1 MEHDWLRRAYDAGAH
16 SLSAQ
21 AESVKED
28 TPESDFTEAIRK
40 AANEDWYRWY
50 SAVGGVPRSVY
61 PAASAKFVE
70 GYAKRSGKYL
80 GHLLTIPTVRTV
92 AAIVTVMNEKGTIAG
107 VIQQLERLPL
117 HELIFVVNGST
128 DDSFEIIRN
137 QSRAAILHYP
147 HPLGHDVGR
156 AIGAKFAESELLLFL
171 DGDFAIPAENLIPFI
186 QAIEQGMDIALNN
199 IDPYIGLFHR
209 RDSVTRAKEFL
220 NRSLQRADLGSNSLT
235 AVPHM
240 MTKLA
245 AERIGYSN
253 LAVPPK
259 AQAVAVEQR
268 MKIGAPASIDV
279 ISANRLRD
287 LNVGNGNKTARM
299 IIGDHIEAIQL
310 ALKARGSRLTFPDG
324 IRKRL

>member
-1 MEHDWLRRAYDAGAH
+1 MRRAYDAGAH

-28 TPESDFTEAIRK
+28 TPEAGFNEAIRK
-40 AANEDWYRWY
+40 AANEEWYRWY

-61 PAASAKFVE
+61 PAAAAKFVE

-80 GHLLTIPTVRTV
+80 GHLLPIPTVRTV

-117 HELIFVVNGST
+117 HELILVVNGST

-137 QSRAAILHYP
+137 QSRATILHYP

-186 QAIEQGMDIALNN
+186 QAIEQGTDIALNN
-199 IDPYIGLFHR
+199 IDPYVGPFHR

-253 LAVPPK
+253 LVVPPK
-259 AQAVAVEQR
+259 AQVVAMEQG

-287 LNVGNGNKTARM
+287 LNVGVGNKTARM
-299 IIGDHIEAIQL
+299 ILGDHIEAMRQ
-310 ALKARGSRLTFPDG
+310 ALQARGFRLTFPDG
-324 IRKRL
+324 IRNRL